1 MHSFI
6 NESLHEAEQDCE
18 MEKQKK
24 QNLLPPMV
32 VGQHALYSYI
42 ENGNSDERRRYCM
55 FRKHA
60 FSPSQ
65 GGVWGPPPCEGEDA
79 CSRNMLNF
87 LL

>member
-1 MHSFI
+1 MWCI
-6 NESLHEAEQDCE
+6 VLLTNLCTRQNKIA
-18 MEKQKK
+18 KWKNKKK

-42 ENGNSDERRRYCM
+42 ENGKSDERRRYCM

-65 GGVWGPPPCEGEDA
+65 GGVWSPPPCEGEDA
-79 CSRNMLNF
+79 CS
-87 LL
+87 